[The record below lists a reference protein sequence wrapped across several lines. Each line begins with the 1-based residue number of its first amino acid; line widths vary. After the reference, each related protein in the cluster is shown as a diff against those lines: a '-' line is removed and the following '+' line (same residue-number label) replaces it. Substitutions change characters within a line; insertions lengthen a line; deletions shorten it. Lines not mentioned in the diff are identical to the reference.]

1 MLSGFSWYPAQVS
14 HLKTFADKPA
24 AGARPM
30 KYAPAPRWVKVSG
43 CVVAAIVLLMVI
55 AMLTGHGPGRH
66 FGAGPSP
73 MNPAGDGAASAVKK

>member
-1 MLSGFSWYPAQVS
+1 MAE
-14 HLKTFADKPA
+14 PA
-24 AGARPM
+24 AGARIV

-43 CVVAAIVLLMVI
+43 CVVAAIVLLMAI

-73 MNPAGDGAASAVKK
+73 MNPAGDEAATDVKK